1 VSTIVSTYCELDES
15 TLDRSRPGV
24 AGAPAAPY
32 RGRMKTTW
40 LAALALAFAG
50 CATLDSASQPTV
62 PVPMSQVPPGR
73 PGQNPG
79 ASGEVLWADLSQAQ
93 TPRRATLDD
102 WIVDGPVVKV
112 GRRVD
117 GMWTG
122 SFLGRPVTLATA
134 MGTISGSG
142 VDLVVERHGAGT
154 RITGSVFDAP
164 VNFELTVNRVKG
176 FAGANVFDL
185 SRQGPGQ
192 YDSPAGMLTLRG
204 AAGTNAAPMP
214 QVALALVAV
223 LLR

>member
-1 VSTIVSTYCELDES
+1 MAC
-15 TLDRSRPGV
+15 R
-24 AGAPAAPY
+24 PAAPY
-32 RGRMKTTW
+32 RGRMRNP
-40 LAALALAFAG
+40 LLVALALAVAG

-79 ASGEVLWADLSQAQ
+79 ASGEVLWSDLAQAQ
-93 TPRRATLDD
+93 NPRHVSVDD
-102 WIVDGPVVKV
+102 WLVSGPDVKV

-122 SFLGRPVTLATA
+122 TFLGRPVTLAPA

-154 RITGSVFDAP
+154 RITGTVFDAP
-164 VNFELTVNRVKG
+164 VNFEVAINRVKG
-176 FAGANVFDL
+176 MAGGNVFDL

-192 YDSPAGMLTLRG
+192 YDGPAGMLTLRG
-204 AAGTNAAPMP
+204 VAGTNAAPMP

>member
-1 VSTIVSTYCELDES
+1 MRTPL
-15 TLDRSRPGV
+15 
-24 AGAPAAPY
+24 
-32 RGRMKTTW
+32 
-40 LAALALAFAG
+40 LAALVLAVAG
-50 CATLDSASQPTV
+50 CASLDSASKPTV
-62 PVPMSQVPPGR
+62 PVPMSPVPPGK

-79 ASGEVLWADLSQAQ
+79 ASGEVLWADLTQLQ
-93 TPRRATLDD
+93 TPRRAAIDD
-102 WIVDGPVVKV
+102 WLVSGPGVKV

-122 SFLGRPVTLATA
+122 TFLGRPVTLAPA

-154 RITGSVFDAP
+154 RITGTVFDAP
-164 VNFELTVNRVKG
+164 VNFEVTIDRVNG
-176 FAGANVFDL
+176 FAGGNVFDL

-204 AAGTNAAPMP
+204 SAGTNAAPMP